1 MTETVGELDPE
12 VTPLHL
18 RKALGRFA
26 SGVTI
31 VTTAECEDEDSVHG
45 MTANAFTS
53 VSLDPPL
60 VLVSIS
66 TRAKMD
72 TKIERPGRTAF
83 RFSPETRNLC
93 RCTSRARHTN
103 RIGFGSCGAGAC
115 LSSKALWCISRAPWS
130 PRTPRATT
138 RCTWAGSSNSGTTT
152 GTRSSSTPAV
162 SGRWNSSGA
171 TSPGGSEPSADGWRG
186 RDECR
191 GRPYVCVVQLRAQ
204 PGHEP
209 RSHRHEW
216 WRPRSPRSPSSPGRL
231 R

>member
-1 MTETVGELDPE
+1 MTETVDELDPE

-72 TKIERPGRTAF
+72 TKIR
-83 RFSPETRNLC
+83 ET
-93 RCTSRARHTN
+93 
-103 RIGFGSCGAGAC
+103 GSYGVSILAGDQEPVSLHFAGAAHEPDRVRFVWRRGVP
-115 LSSKALWCISRAPWS
+115 LLEGALVHLA
-130 PRTPRATT
+130 
-138 RCTWAGSSNSGTTT
+138 CTVVASHPAGDHTLHVGRVEQLWYDDGHPLVFYT
-152 GTRSSSTPAV
+152 GSFRSL
-162 SGRWNSSGA
+162 
-171 TSPGGSEPSADGWRG
+171 ELLG
-186 RDECR
+186 RDEPW
-191 GRPYVCVVQLRAQ
+191 GF
-204 PGHEP
+204 
-209 RSHRHEW
+209 
-216 WRPRSPRSPSSPGRL
+216 
-231 R
+231 